1 MAPWRAS
8 GAPSFR
14 RGFVRVSTAATPAI
28 TSGDRLSLTLFV
40 SLAVHALVILGVGFT
55 WVLDQQRREPPMIEI
70 TLAERPQEQAP
81 EEFDFLAQANQDG
94 GGESET
100 PERPQKPQEALAP
113 GVPEG
118 QAAVSAAP
126 KPTPAPQP
134 RTDPSVRGTDRNRLA
149 APAPE
154 SHTEAKPR
162 PSRAELLNDVR
173 QVAAESDFSEITE
186 SVSARYPTKRRI
198 DARTKSHAAAA
209 YMRQWVDK
217 VERVGNL
224 NYPHEVRTR
233 NLAGRLILEVT
244 LAPDGRVYNL
254 QVLRPSSYR
263 ALDDAAQRI
272 VGLAAPFAPVPEA
285 VLQGDDL
292 LVITRTWEFTAESAF
307 QSN

>member
-1 MAPWRAS
+1 MS
-8 GAPSFR
+8 
-14 RGFVRVSTAATPAI
+14 AAAPAI

-40 SLAVHALVILGVGFT
+40 SLALHALVILGVGFT
-55 WVLDQQRREPPMIEI
+55 WVLDQQRRDPPMIEI

-81 EEFDFLAQANQDG
+81 EDFDFLAQANQDG
-94 GGESET
+94 GGESEA
-100 PERPQKPQEALAP
+100 PELPQKPQEALTP
-113 GVPEG
+113 GVAEG
-118 QAAVSAAP
+118 RSAVNAAP
-126 KPTPAPQP
+126 KPTPPPQP
-134 RTDPSVRGTDRNRLA
+134 RTDQSVRGADRTRLA
-149 APAPE
+149 APTPE
-154 SHTEAKPR
+154 SDTQAQPR

-186 SVSARYPTKRRI
+186 SISARYPTKRRI

-224 NYPHEVRTR
+224 NYPHEVRTQ

-244 LAPDGRVYNL
+244 LAPDGRVYDM
-254 QVLRPSSYR
+254 QVLRASTYR

-272 VGLAAPFAPVPEA
+272 VGLAAPFAPVPDA

-292 LVITRTWEFTAESAF
+292 LVITRTWEFTAQSGF